1 MLDKAH
7 DELGLGSCE
16 GAGGGRIVCHP
27 CCCRTCQQTQS
38 LNGDDGML
46 TSSRGGEMFGF
57 VIRFR
62 TVEET
67 NLSLSC
73 EKMKGQRPEV
83 KVVRE
88 R

>member
-1 MLDKAH
+1 
-7 DELGLGSCE
+7 
-16 GAGGGRIVCHP
+16 
-27 CCCRTCQQTQS
+27 
-38 LNGDDGML
+38 
-46 TSSRGGEMFGF
+46 MFGF